1 MGPVD
6 LIKERFGSLTS
17 IQEEAIPK
25 IAEGRNVLILAPTG
39 YGKTESAL
47 LPVLEQI
54 KAEKGGIAALYIT
67 PLRSLNRDLLSR
79 FHYWCDKLE
88 VTRDVRHGDTTQAQ
102 RAKHRKNP
110 PRIMLTTVESLQA
123 LLMGKILRKHLSKV
137 RFVIIDEIH
146 DIVDNKRGAQ
156 LSLGLERLE
165 EIADFKR
172 IGISATVAN
181 EIEVGKLLCGQ
192 RPYTVVE
199 AGKKRKMDITVDY
212 VSHQEKRLEKIKKLA
227 ETHRSLIFVNTR
239 STAEELGSWLKKN
252 QAPVEIHHG
261 SLSKNVRIS
270 AEDRFK
276 AGGLRSLMCTSSLEL
291 GIDIGDVDLVLQYG
305 SPHQSFRLVQ
315 RVGRSGHSIGKLPK
329 GIIFATDFDDE
340 LESEVIR
347 SLAENGWIEN
357 RILAKGA
364 LDVIAH
370 QVAGLVLDFWG
381 LSLADAHRILGKSG
395 AYGISFQKL
404 RKVALQ
410 LYGEGIIFYNE
421 MDDEGKDVQLRPT
434 KRTREYYFSNL
445 STIPKV
451 KRYLLKDVTS
461 NRAIASLDEEFVV
474 NLEVGA
480 DFLSKGQAWQVVDI
494 TEDEVLASPSA
505 GLDIAIPAWTG
516 EEIPVPYE
524 IAQNMGALRR
534 ARKKKVSPM
543 PDDKTIVIEIV
554 KELVIVHAC
563 FGHRVNEGLARLFAN
578 RLSELIGESVRT
590 VSDPYR
596 IMIKLPF
603 ALKEKHVMTAFNN
616 IRSVRSELEKSVH
629 NSFLMRFNFIHVG
642 RLFGLLSEDAVVSQ
656 RFIDSMR
663 YSVVYEEALRYIFSR
678 YFDVPRIEDVFTK
691 IKSKEIELVVDEREK
706 PSFFAEIGI
715 ARASSRE
722 SVGAFE
728 PREKMVMALK
738 EHVLSKS
745 RKMLCMNCGATRLIF
760 LATAKDSDL
769 ACPKCGHRSL
779 APDSGTKQDREH
791 AAALIRSYGKKAL
804 VALSVYGIGP
814 STAERVLRKL
824 HKDENSFYMDIIEAQ
839 KAFVKNK
846 KYWKLK

>member
-1 MGPVD
+1 MMGPVE
-6 LIKERFGSLTS
+6 LIKERFGNLTS

-39 YGKTESAL
+39 YGKTEAAL

-54 KAEKGGIAALYIT
+54 KNEKGGIAALYIT

-88 VTRDVRHGDTTQAQ
+88 VSRDVRHGDTTQAQ
-102 RAKHRKNP
+102 RAKHRKSP
-110 PRIMLTTVESLQA
+110 PQIMLTTVESLQA

-137 RFVIIDEIH
+137 KFVIIDEIH
-146 DIVDNKRGAQ
+146 DVVDNKRGAQ
-156 LSLGLERLE
+156 LSMGLERLE
-165 EIADFKR
+165 EIAEFKR

-181 EIEVGKLLCGQ
+181 EFEVGKLLCGQ

-199 AGKKRKMDITVDY
+199 AGKKRKMDISVEY
-212 VSHQEKRLEKIKKLA
+212 ISQQEKRLERMKELA
-227 ETHRSLIFVNTR
+227 EGHRSLIFVNTR
-239 STAEELGSWLKKN
+239 STAEEIGSWLKKN
-252 QAPVEIHHG
+252 NASVEVHHG
-261 SLSKNVRIS
+261 SLSKNVRVS

-276 AGGLRSLMCTSSLEL
+276 AGGLNSLICTSSLEL

-315 RVGRSGHSIGKLPK
+315 RVGRSGHSIEKLPK
-329 GIIFATDFDDE
+329 GIILATDFDDE

-370 QVAGLVLDFWG
+370 QLAGLVLDFWG
-381 LSLADAHRILGKSG
+381 VTLADAHRILSRSG
-395 AYGISFQKL
+395 AYAIGYQKL

-410 LYGEGIIFYNE
+410 LYGEGIIFY
-421 MDDEGKDVQLRPT
+421 DEKDEHGKDVRIRPT

-451 KRYLLKDVTS
+451 KRYLLKDVSS
-461 NRAIASLDEEFVV
+461 NRAIASLDEDFVM

-494 TEDEVLASPSA
+494 TEEEVLASPSA
-505 GLDIAIPAWTG
+505 GMDIAVPSWTG

-524 IAQNMGALRR
+524 IAQNVGALRR
-534 ARKKKVSPM
+534 MKKKNVPM
-543 PDDKTIVIEIV
+543 PDDKTIIIEIV
-554 KELVIVHAC
+554 KDIVIVHAC

-578 RLSELIGESVRT
+578 RISELIGESVRT

-603 ALKEKHVMTAFNN
+603 ALKEKHLMTAFSN
-616 IRSVRSELEKSVH
+616 IKDVRSELERTVH
-629 NSFLMRFNFIHVG
+629 NSFLMKFNFVHVG
-642 RLFGLLSEDAVVSQ
+642 RLFGLLSEDAIVSQ
-656 RFIDSMR
+656 RFIDSMK

-678 YFDVPRIEDVFTK
+678 YFDVEKTEDVFNK
-691 IKSKEIELVVDEREK
+691 IKSKEIQLIVDEREK
-706 PSFFAEIGI
+706 PSFFADIGI

-722 SVGAFE
+722 SVGGFE

-738 EHVLSKS
+738 EHILSKS
-745 RKMLCMNCGATRLIF
+745 KKMVCMNCGATRLIL
-760 LATAKDSDL
+760 LATAKDSDFK
-769 ACPKCGHRSL
+769 CPRCGHGSL
-779 APDSGTKQDREH
+779 APDVGTKQDKEY
-791 AAALIRSYGKKAL
+791 AAGLIRSYGKKAL
-804 VALSVYGIGP
+804 IALSVYGIGP
-814 STAERVLRKL
+814 ATAERVLRRL
-824 HKDENSFYMDIIEAQ
+824 HKEENSFYLDLIEAQ
-839 KAFVKNK
+839 KAFVKTK
-846 KYWKLK
+846 KYWKIK